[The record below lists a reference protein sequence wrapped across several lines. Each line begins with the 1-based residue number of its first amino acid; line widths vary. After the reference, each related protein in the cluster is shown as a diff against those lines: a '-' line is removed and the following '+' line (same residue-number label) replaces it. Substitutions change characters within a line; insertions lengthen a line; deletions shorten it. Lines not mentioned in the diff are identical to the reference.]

1 MELLLFLAGGG
12 AVVLAERFRRRRLDG
27 ETARADL
34 ETVRT
39 LADEDVTLLGE
50 ELHRLDQRL
59 AGSKLDDDA
68 RLDYQKALD
77 AYEAAGRT
85 VRRLRSAD
93 EVSLVA
99 DTLATGRHALACV
112 RARVAGLP
120 VPEVRPPC
128 FFNPQHGPSVREV
141 LWTQTG
147 RGTRMV
153 PACSQDAARVAS
165 KERPDVR
172 YVMIGSRKVPY
183 WEAGAAFAPYVSG
196 YHVATP
202 AYVFDVYS
210 ATFGADPGLFGH
222 EDGGQVDLGAVG
234 GEGGH

>member
-1 MELLLFLAGGG
+1 MELFLFLAAGGG
-12 AVVLAERFRRRRLDG
+12 VVVMGERFRRRRLER
-27 ETARADL
+27 ETARAEL
-34 ETVRT
+34 ETLRT

-50 ELHRLDQRL
+50 ELRRLEHRV
-59 AGSKLDDDA
+59 AGHELDDDT

-120 VPEVRPPC
+120 VPEVRTPC

-153 PACSQDAARVAS
+153 PACSQDAARIAA

-172 YVMIGSRKVPY
+172 YVRIGSRKVPY
-183 WEAGAAFAPYVSG
+183 WEAGSAFAPYVRG

-202 AYVFDVYS
+202 VSMFDVNS
-210 ATFGADPGLFGH
+210 ATFGAYPGFGH
-222 EDGGQVDLGAVG
+222 GEASQVDLGTVG